1 MKTTPFFIV
10 CVLLFVLQACT
21 KETSVPQSNLPN
33 GDFEGWSANDELQGW
48 TTNSC
53 PECVPAYNS
62 YVVQKTT
69 EAYHGQYAA
78 KILYNGV
85 YTTVASNGFA
95 VTSHPKELTGY
106 VKSTLNEND
115 TVSVAVQVFKNHS
128 LVDSGKWVNSAS
140 IQQYQKFTVPISQ
153 NSADADSITITVTG
167 GNKLDVNK
175 NGSVL
180 WIDYLCVH

>member
-1 MKTTPFFIV
+1 MKTAA
-10 CVLLFVLQACT
+10 LFVVYALLIVLQSCV
-21 KETSVPQSNLPN
+21 KDTSLPASDLPN
-33 GDFEGWSANDELQGW
+33 GDFEGWSSSDELQGW

-53 PECVPAYNS
+53 PECVPDYNS

-106 VKSTLNEND
+106 VKCTLNQND
-115 TVSVAVQVFKNHS
+115 TVSVVVKVFKNNA
-128 LVDSGKWVNSAS
+128 LVDSGKWVNITS
-140 IQQYQKFTVPISQ
+140 IQQYQKFIIPISQ
-153 NSADADSITITVTG
+153 NSVDADSVTITVTG
-167 GNKLDVNK
+167 GNKLDTNK